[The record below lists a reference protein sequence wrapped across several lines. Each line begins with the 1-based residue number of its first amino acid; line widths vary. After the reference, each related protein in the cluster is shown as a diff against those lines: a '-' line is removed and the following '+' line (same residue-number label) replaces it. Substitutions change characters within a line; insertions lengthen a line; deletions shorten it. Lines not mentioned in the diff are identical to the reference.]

1 MDTRTLLRDR
11 LRQSRDWTQTI
22 DELEKELEASG
33 TKPEQSERLFELAAL
48 VEDVIPERERALG
61 LYQRAWKLHPDN
73 LKALSRAREVYGEIG
88 RYEMVAKLGEM
99 ELRSPHASANLPAIV
114 GEALLDSGQ
123 KDKALPILQRALGST
138 PDSVRVKDALAAV
151 TYDQEFWADEVDR
164 LADDA
169 DRFDD
174 AQAVRMLLRAA
185 RIVRLE
191 NADDPRLEELLKRI
205 FVKDLDEPSANFIYE
220 TVLATNTRWD
230 DLERHQLRRAERA
243 SDHGQKVEVLRMFA
257 LEWVQRFKDKD
268 RGAKFFDA
276 ALRANSSNG
285 EAPMRS
291 VVAAFALLRQVQG
304 EKGEWL
310 QLLDIAD
317 AVLAKITGAEDK
329 LYVAL
334 QAGNIAFEHLNDV
347 DRAKKYFAIA
357 QAVEPQNPSV
367 LDFVSISGPLT
378 DSAGAPAE
386 MAAGSMPAMA
396 AVADASA
403 GEEPAATGKKSKK
416 ERKAE
421 EAAARAAA
429 DDAAKEVA
437 AQKAAVEEADRTQ
450 AADAEADQKTA
461 EHKGARQAAEQ
472 TDAAKADRETRADA
486 AKAGS
491 DEAAAAAAAAAAN
504 ASADRAAADEAA
516 KVAAKAAADKA
527 AADAAAAKEVPTDLG
542 AALEKARNAE
552 GGADKGVLGW
562 KDVVAKFPTD
572 RAPRRELAR
581 VLRTAGSWAQLADAL
596 KDEEVKAAFTGPEK
610 AEVFVE
616 IADTYGKLNN
626 DNQVIAALNN
636 AIAQDPSKSDAFDKL
651 VALYETKKRWPD
663 LVKILQDKAEK
674 TLDGDAK
681 VSIYLQ
687 VANLYLE
694 RFSNQAEAIKAFEKV
709 LELDAN
715 NAQAIDHLL
724 AVYEKRRDWEKL
736 IRLKEAEVERT
747 PEGERAQKV
756 IEVARMAQTKVKKPE
771 ICTYWWEKVVQY
783 EPTHEEALSELYKL
797 YERNKEW
804 DKLADICQRQADA
817 AVDVKLRADALQ
829 RLGLL
834 YTEKV
839 ENSAKAIDAWQKL
852 LAIDENN
859 RRAQDA
865 LKKLYVT
872 ENRWNDLEEFYRS
885 RGKIDEYIRVLER
898 EVEAG
903 AESQRLALAMK
914 IAVLYRDEL
923 QKADRAMRAF
933 EKVLQL
939 DEHNLEAAE
948 ALIPLYEA
956 GRDPKALVR
965 VLEIQLRATPADDQ
979 ITRQER
985 MMKLAQYNEEKLRD
999 KGAAFGWW
1007 IKALSED
1014 HGSDAIHTE
1023 VERLA
1028 KETGGWN
1035 TLVDAY
1041 TAALPK
1047 FGDKRDALRMMGVMA
1062 SIIESEQGDVDRAL
1076 ETNRQI
1082 LELDERNEQALD
1094 ALERL
1099 YLGRGRFEDLL
1110 KVYEKKL
1117 DLSSDGDERIAIQ
1130 EKIGQ
1135 LYEDEVKDDKKA
1147 VSAYSAILDAAGDQ
1161 PGALRSLDRIYVRNA
1176 MWKELADV
1184 LGRQITIVGPDEDK
1198 PGHVELKYRL
1208 GQLKEQHLNDAVGA
1222 IDAYRD
1228 ILDIDVGHPEA
1239 REALEIHLRP
1249 ITEGAG
1255 PVPAPGK
1262 DGTQKLVV
1270 AGILEPVY
1278 EQLQEWAPLVGIHEI
1293 QLAAAQDSLLR
1304 TSLLLRIGE
1313 LQRAKLMDAEK
1324 AFDAYARAFREDP
1337 STEAAKEQLEALAP
1351 LLTEG
1356 GWQRLVKL
1364 FEEALN
1370 RPDLDTKLAHELA
1383 TKVAR
1388 NYEDRLNNSAKAI
1401 EFFKKALSLE
1411 SDDLNALAALETI
1424 FTRDEK
1430 YSELLEIYRRRIDI
1444 ANEPNERLDFLY
1456 RTASIHEEML
1466 NAPDEAIAIYNEILG
1481 QAPDD
1486 LKALRALDRLYVQ
1499 RQAWR
1504 DLGDNIS
1511 RQLTLVEQPYEQVAL
1526 LVRLAQLRE
1535 THLNETAAAVE
1546 TYRQVL
1552 DHEDQNR
1559 DAVAALERLITNP
1572 EHELT
1577 IANILEPIYK
1587 AKGEWTKQIGVYE
1600 IMAKHAFDPARK
1612 IELLHQISE
1621 LHEIGGDNAD
1631 AAFGTFSRA
1640 LREDPRN
1647 ETTHAQIDRLA
1658 RGLEKW
1664 PEVAALYD
1672 EVASGSQEDDL
1683 KVALLFRRAQIQ
1695 EAELRDDK
1703 GAVET
1708 YERVLKISP
1717 TTVEAATAIQT
1728 IHERTGEWP
1737 KLVDILKRKS
1747 ELLPNLEERKQ
1758 LLYRVAQIE
1767 EEVLSNADAAIAT
1780 FQQVLSID
1788 DVDLTAMDALER
1800 MYVRLARWE
1809 PLKDVYAKKADL
1821 AEAPDDKKRMLYV
1834 LAQVYDRE
1842 LGDVAKSI
1850 ETYQG
1855 ILDLDA
1861 DELPAIQS
1869 LDRLYGQ
1876 AERWYDLL
1884 SNLERQVELADNTGE
1899 TVGLKYR
1906 IGHLWQI
1913 RLGDMARAIE
1923 SYREALDM
1931 DPAHA
1936 ETLHALD
1943 GLVKGKVEPVMAA
1956 RVLEPI
1962 YEATGEFAKL
1972 VDVLE
1977 VMVTNNEDPLARVDL
1992 LHRIAILH
2000 EQQIGNAHAAFDAY
2014 ARALRDDSGNNL
2026 TLGHI
2031 ERLAVITGTWEPLAE
2046 LYGAEAAK
2054 SMDVPRQVDL
2064 YTRLARV
2071 YEQEL
2076 NDVPKAIATL
2086 RKLLEVEFDNKPA
2099 VLALDRL
2106 YSATAAW
2113 PDLVDILRR
2122 EIQLAENATEIA
2134 NLQYR
2139 LGQVLEGQLG
2149 DRKSAVETYREI
2161 LTNHPT
2167 HEPALSALEGM
2178 FHGGHLQ
2185 MEIGAVLEPL
2195 YEASAE
2201 FGKLHGIH
2209 EVQLQKL
2216 AGPDRQSMY
2225 QRLAELAEQ
2234 KLYDQNKALDWWAS
2248 AIVEDPRWD
2257 RALEESERLAGETGA
2272 WNDMVVAY
2280 TSALEKVPASGD
2292 KDVKKATLL
2301 RLARVYEFEM
2311 HDAANAVAT
2320 HLKVLEIDAKDT
2332 DALAA
2337 LDRLYLTAGMYEDLA
2352 EILRRRIEVVQDTDD
2367 QLELYFRRGA
2377 IFADALGDLEQ
2388 ALKSYSAVLDH
2399 ESRNRRAL
2407 EAIENIHF
2415 RHEDWKKL
2423 FETYEKLIDT
2433 ADTDT
2438 EMADIY
2444 ARMARISSDALN
2456 EEDKAIELLSR
2467 VLDIRGEE
2475 PQALAALADLTTRR
2489 QKWDELVE
2497 IVERQ
2502 IRVAPTDNE
2511 QIVLYKHLG
2520 RIWEEKLGRERN
2532 ALDGWLAADRIDGN
2546 DLETLRSLARLYR
2559 STQAWDELSQT
2570 IRRIIDVGGITGA
2583 VDENETIELYA
2594 QLGQLEGDV
2603 LGRVDEAVD
2612 AWRRV
2617 IAIDPSDFRALA
2629 ALEGLFTR
2637 EGRWQESI
2645 DVLEKRALV
2654 LDDEAQRRETLLQAA
2669 ATWEEKVED
2678 LTSAAAVYERVRAS
2692 DNSNAVASDRLEAI
2706 YRQQY
2711 KWTELVEILLERSEI
2726 VTDVEQQI
2734 QLLNQVAKIYET
2746 EIGDQES
2753 AFYVLQAAFK
2763 RDYSHDQTANEL
2775 ERLAT
2780 ATNRWQE
2787 LLDEYTTR
2795 VNELERE
2802 DRGAAADLWVK
2813 IGRWYSEHL
2822 SHLEYAIHSVQ
2833 QALRIDP
2840 SHTGALT
2847 GIADLQRKRGSWSEL
2862 IETLQRH
2869 AGVEQ
2874 APAKKTELYISLAE
2888 LLERQ
2893 MQDTGGAIHAYQQ
2906 ALVHDRSSATAL
2918 VALERLYRR
2927 TEQWQQLIDVMSRR
2941 AELSTDEAEIIRFR
2955 LEIGSSFDLRLQ
2967 DAGQSITAYQKVLDL
2982 DPSNLVALRALEALY
2997 EKTEQTEK
3005 YLDVLEAQLDA
3016 TPSDQERVSLYERM
3030 AAAWEERFGKLDRA
3044 AEALEKIVAIDS
3056 RNYSAYRELAR
3067 LYQQAGKYE
3076 ALVETYRNHISATSD
3091 VATRVELFVAMGQTY
3106 ETQLQE
3112 VDRAIESYN
3121 DVLGIDADEPRAL
3134 DALGRLYEKIS
3145 EWDRA
3150 TDIMSHLVTLTPD
3163 VRKQVDLYSRMGRIQ
3178 YAQSNDAEG
3187 AEANLLRGLALDNGH
3202 VPTMEQLTKQ
3212 YSDRG
3217 DWLKA
3222 AQMMVRAESY
3232 TPVATEK
3239 VRLLF
3244 EAANIYAY
3252 KIRQDDQAKQLY
3264 AAVISLDPEH
3274 VEAGRP
3280 LADLYFNDKQWSE
3293 LSPVI
3298 DMLARKIVQLR
3309 VEPRELNETFYR
3321 AAKTADE
3328 LGDFNK
3334 ALGYYKQAFDIDST
3348 YLPTLVGRA
3357 DLLFK
3362 MQDWDN
3368 AGKIYQTILV
3378 QHRDGQD
3385 DADVVR
3391 IYNRLGMVRQALG
3404 ERKKALNMFEKAL
3417 ELDPSHRE
3425 TLEAVVELQT
3435 AQADWEAVVHAKRG
3449 LMATANEKDKI
3460 VLLDQIG
3467 TIYQE
3472 KLQNPQKATT
3482 AYVEALEIA
3491 PEDHQLLQKLLELYS
3506 ETKQWKKAVETI
3518 ERFVALESDGPR
3530 KGAYYHAAATLCR
3543 DELKSL
3549 DEAVD
3554 YYNRAL
3560 DSFFANP
3567 EKLDDK
3573 AIPRALKSFEAIDKV
3588 LTTKRDWKAQE
3599 RAYRDMV
3606 KRLPAPNTP
3615 VGQQPTFHKLRVG
3628 LFDGLGE
3635 IYRSRLKHY
3644 QSATQA
3650 YEVAQQMDPKNE
3662 LRPDGTDRAEILA
3675 ELYLVAGPDYT
3686 DKAVEQHMRM
3696 LRNEPFKY
3704 DSYKALRKI
3713 YMDTHQYDK
3722 TWCVCNTLSFLKK
3735 ADADELQ
3742 FYEQYKP
3749 RGLVKAKNMMSN
3761 ETWGKLVH
3769 PDENRYISAIFAAC
3783 WQGVAAMK
3791 AFPHKDFGIKRKDKR
3806 QLQGDPLM
3814 FSKLFYYVAQVLNVP
3829 LPEVFLVEDNKA
3841 ADIQLANAI
3850 DKSELVP
3857 SFVVRPHLL
3866 QGKNEREVAFLSAR
3880 RLTFMRPEYYLKM
3893 LLPTNTELKVVVL
3906 AAIVMLQPR
3915 FPVPP
3920 DTVALVQQYL
3930 PEMQKRMPPQALEQL
3945 GAVVQRF
3952 IQASPEINL
3961 AKWGHAV
3968 DAVSHRAGFVVCGD
3982 LEVAARMVSA
3992 EPVSVGGP
4000 QVKDKIKELVLYS
4013 ISEEFFAV
4021 RAQMGLTIAG

>member
-11 LRQSRDWTQTI
+11 LRRSRDWTQTI

-88 RYEMVAKLGEM
+88 RFEMVAKLGEM
-99 ELRSPHASANLPAIV
+99 ELRSPHASMNLPAIV

-123 KDKALPILQRALGST
+123 KDKALPILQRALGAT

-151 TYDQEFWADEVDR
+151 TYDQEFWTDEVDR

-169 DRFDD
+169 ERFDD
-174 AQAVRMLLRAA
+174 AQAVRWLLRAA

-191 NADDPRLEELLKRI
+191 SADDPRLEELLKRI

-220 TVLATNTRWD
+220 TVLATHTRWEE
-230 DLERHQLRRAERA
+230 LERHQLRRAERA
-243 SDHGQKVEVLRMFA
+243 SDHGQKVEALRMFA

-291 VVAAFALLRQVQG
+291 VVAAFALLRQVLG
-304 EKGEWL
+304 EKGEWK

-317 AVLAKITGAEDK
+317 AVLAKIPGTEDK

-334 QAGNIAFEHLNDV
+334 QAGNIAFEHLNEV
-347 DRAKKYFAIA
+347 ARAKQYFAIA
-357 QAVEPQNPSV
+357 QAVEPENPSV
-367 LDFVSISGPLT
+367 QDFISIAGPLV
-378 DSAGAPAE
+378 APVE

-396 AVADASA
+396 VATEVAD
-403 GEEPAATGKKSKK
+403 EAAPTGKKSKK

-421 EAAARAAA
+421 EAAVKAAA
-429 DDAAKEVA
+429 EEAAAQHAVADAAQRKQADEAA
-437 AQKAAVEEADRTQ
+437 AQ
-450 AADAEADQKTA
+450 QKTA
-461 EHKGARQAAEQ
+461 EDHDARQAAELNG
-472 TDAAKADRETRADA
+472 AAKAEQDARAVADR
-486 AKAGS
+486 
-491 DEAAAAAAAAAAN
+491 AAAAQSAADEDAARGADATTAAAA
-504 ASADRAAADEAA
+504 ADRAAAD
-516 KVAAKAAADKA
+516 KAAADKA
-527 AADAAAAKEVPTDLG
+527 AADKAAADRAAADKAAAADQEVSGDLG
-542 AALEKARNAE
+542 AAMQKAKNAE

-562 KDVVAKFPTD
+562 KDVVAKFPTE

-581 VLRTAGSWAQLADAL
+581 VLRTAASWAQLADAL

-610 AEVFVE
+610 AEVLLE
-616 IADTYGKLNN
+616 LADAYGKLNN
-626 DNQVIAALNN
+626 DNQVISALNN

-651 VALYETKKRWPD
+651 VALYESKKRWPD
-663 LVKILQDKAEK
+663 LVKVLQDKAEK
-674 TLDGDAK
+674 TSMDGGGQAK
-681 VSIYLQ
+681 VAIYLQ

-709 LELDAN
+709 LELDPN

-736 IRLKEAEVERT
+736 ISLKEAEVERT
-747 PEGERAQKV
+747 PEGERAAKV

-783 EPTHEEALSELYKL
+783 EPTHEEALSELSKL

-817 AVDVKLRADALQ
+817 APDAKLRADALQ

-852 LAIDENN
+852 LAIDDNN

-885 RGKIDEYIRVLER
+885 RGKIEEYIRVLER

-923 QKADRAMRAF
+923 QKPDRAMRAF

-965 VLEIQLRATPADDQ
+965 VLEIQLRATSNDDQ

-999 KGAAFGWW
+999 KGAGFGWW
-1007 IKALSED
+1007 IKALAED
-1014 HGSDAIHTE
+1014 HGSDTIHAE

-1047 FGDKRDALRMMGVMA
+1047 FSDKRDALRMMGVMA
-1062 SIIESEQGDVDRAL
+1062 SVIETEQGDVDRAL
-1076 ETNRQI
+1076 EMNRQI

-1099 YLGRGRFEDLL
+1099 YLGKGRFEDLL
-1110 KVYEKKL
+1110 EVYEKKL

-1147 VSAYSAILDAAGDQ
+1147 VVAYSAILDAAGDQ

-1176 MWKELADV
+1176 MWKELADI
-1184 LGRQITIVGPDEDK
+1184 LGRQITIVGPEDDK
-1198 PGHVELKYRL
+1198 AGNAELKYRL
-1208 GQLKEQHLNDAVGA
+1208 GQLKEQHLNDGVGA

-1228 ILDIDVGHPEA
+1228 ILDIDVGHPKA
-1239 REALEIHLRP
+1239 REALEIHLRG
-1249 ITEGAG
+1249 ED
-1255 PVPAPGK
+1255 K
-1262 DGTQKLVV
+1262 HKLVV

-1278 EQLQEWAPLVGIHEI
+1278 EQLQEWSPLVGIHEI
-1293 QLAAAQDSLLR
+1293 QLADEKDSLRR

-1324 AFDAYARAFREDP
+1324 AFDAYARAFRQDP

-1351 LLTEG
+1351 LIGAVGEASPS
-1356 GWQRLVKL
+1356 GWERLVKL

-1370 RPDLDTKLAHELA
+1370 RSDLDPRLAHELA

-1388 NYEDRLNNSAKAI
+1388 NYEDRLNNSGKAI
-1401 EFFKKALSLE
+1401 EFFKKALALE
-1411 SDDLNALAALETI
+1411 SDDLNALAALESI

-1430 YSELLEIYRRRIDI
+1430 YNELLEIYRRRIDI
-1444 ANEPNERLDFLY
+1444 ANEPDERLDFLY
-1456 RTASIHEEML
+1456 RTASLHEEML

-1511 RQLTLVEQPYEQVAL
+1511 RQLTLVEQPHDQVAL

-1552 DHEDQNR
+1552 DHEEQNR
-1559 DAVAALERLITNP
+1559 DAVTALERLITNP

-1577 IANILEPIYK
+1577 IATILEPIYK

-1621 LHEIGGDNAD
+1621 LHEIGGDDAD

-1695 EAELRDDK
+1695 EAELHDDK

-1708 YERVLKISP
+1708 YERVLKTSP
-1717 TTVEAATAIQT
+1717 TTVEAATAIQS
-1728 IHERTGEWP
+1728 IHERTGDWP

-1747 ELLPNLEERKQ
+1747 ELLPNLAERKQ
-1758 LLYRVAQIE
+1758 LLYRSAQIE
-1767 EEVLSNADAAIAT
+1767 EEVLGNADAAIAT

-1800 MYVRLARWE
+1800 MYVRLARWA

-1821 AEAPDDKKRMLYV
+1821 AEQPEDKKRMLYV

-1884 SNLERQVELADNTGE
+1884 ANLERQVELADNTGE
-1899 TVGLKYR
+1899 TVGLKHR
-1906 IGHLWQI
+1906 IGHLWQL

-1923 SYREALDM
+1923 SYREALEM
-1931 DPAHA
+1931 DPSHA

-1962 YEATGEFAKL
+1962 YETTGEFAKL
-1972 VDVLE
+1972 VEVLE
-1977 VMVTNNEDPLARVDL
+1977 VMVANNEDPLARVDL

-2014 ARALRDDSGNNL
+2014 ARALRDDSGNQL

-2031 ERLAVITGTWEPLAE
+2031 ERLAEITGTWEPLAQ
-2046 LYGAEAAK
+2046 LYGTEATK
-2054 SMDVPRQVDL
+2054 SLDVPRQVDL

-2122 EIQLAENATEIA
+2122 EIQLADNDAEVA
-2134 NLQYR
+2134 NLQFR

-2167 HEPALSALEGM
+2167 HEAALGALEQM
-2178 FHGGHLQ
+2178 FHAGHLQ

-2195 YEASAE
+2195 YEASSE
-2201 FGKLHGIH
+2201 FSKLHGIH

-2216 AGPDRQSMY
+2216 TGPDRQGMF

-2234 KLYDQNKALDWWAS
+2234 RLYDQNKALDWWA
-2248 AIVEDPRWD
+2248 AAVVEDPRWE
-2257 RALEESERLAGETGA
+2257 RALEESERLAGATGA

-2280 TSALEKVPASGD
+2280 TSALAKVQGGA
-2292 KDVKKATLL
+2292 KDVKKLTLL
-2301 RLARVYEFEM
+2301 RLARVFEFEM
-2311 HDAANAVAT
+2311 HDPANAVAT
-2320 HLKVLEIDAKDT
+2320 HLGVLEIDAKDA

-2337 LDRLYLTAGMYEDLA
+2337 LDRLYLNAGMYEDLA
-2352 EILRRRIEVVQDTDD
+2352 EILRRRIEVVQDTDE

-2388 ALKSYSAVLDH
+2388 ALKCYTAVLDQ

-2415 RHEDWKKL
+2415 RREDWKQL

-2433 ADTDT
+2433 AETDT

-2489 QKWDELVE
+2489 EKWEELVE

-2502 IRVAPTDNE
+2502 IRVAPTDHE

-2520 RIWEEKLGRERN
+2520 RVWEEKLGRERN
-2532 ALDGWLAADRIDGN
+2532 ALDAWLAADRIDGN

-2570 IRRIIDVGGITGA
+2570 IRRIIEVGGITGA

-2603 LGRVDEAVD
+2603 LGRVDESVD

-2637 EGRWQESI
+2637 EGRWEESI

-2654 LDDEAQRRETLLQAA
+2654 LDDEAHRRETLLQAA

-2678 LTSAAAVYERVRAS
+2678 LTRAAQVYERVRAS
-2692 DNSNAVASDRLEAI
+2692 DNSNAVASDRLESI

-2787 LLDEYTTR
+2787 LLDEYTNR

-2802 DRGAAADLWVK
+2802 NRSAAADLWVK
-2813 IGRWYSEHL
+2813 IGRWYSDHL

-2840 SHTGALT
+2840 SHTGALS

-2869 AGVEQ
+2869 AAVEPS
-2874 APAKKTELYISLAE
+2874 PAKKTELYISLAE

-2893 MQDTGGAIHAYQQ
+2893 MQDTGGAVHAYQQ
-2906 ALVHDRSSATAL
+2906 ALVHDKSSATAL

-2941 AELSTDEAEIIRFR
+2941 TELSADEAEIVRFR
-2955 LEIGSSFDLRLQ
+2955 LEIGSIWDLRLF

-2982 DPSNLVALRALEALY
+2982 DPTNLTALRALEALY

-3056 RNYSAYRELAR
+3056 RNYNAYRELAR

-3121 DVLGIDADEPRAL
+3121 DVLGVDPDEPRAL

-3150 TDIMSHLVTLTPD
+3150 IDIMSHLVTLTGD

-3178 YAQSNDAEG
+3178 YAQSNDVEG
-3187 AEANLLRGLALDNGH
+3187 SEANLLRGLALDNGH

-3264 AAVISLDPEH
+3264 AAVISLDPEF

-3280 LADLYFNDKQWSE
+3280 LSDLYFNDKQWAE

-3298 DMLARKIVQLR
+3298 DMLARKVVQLR
-3309 VEPRELNETFYR
+3309 VDNKELNEIFYR

-3334 ALGYYKQAFDIDST
+3334 ALGYYKQAFDTDST

-3435 AQADWEAVVHAKRG
+3435 AQADWEAVIHAKRG
-3449 LMATANEKDKI
+3449 LMATANEKDKV

-3467 TIYQE
+3467 TLYQE
-3472 KLQNPQKATT
+3472 KLQNPQKATA
-3482 AYVEALEIA
+3482 AYVEALEVS
-3491 PEDHQLLQKLLELYS
+3491 PDDHQLLQKLLELYS

-3518 ERFVALESDGPR
+3518 ELFVALESDGPR

-3606 KRLPAPNTP
+3606 KRLPQPNTP

-3650 YEVAQQMDPKNE
+3650 YEVAQQMDPKND

-3686 DKAVEQHMRM
+3686 DKAVDQHMRM

-3713 YMDTHQYDK
+3713 YMDSHQYDK
-3722 TWCVCNTLSFLKK
+3722 TWCVCNTLAFLKK

-3850 DKSELVP
+3850 DKTELVP

-3920 DTVALVQQYL
+3920 DTMALVQQYL